1 VEGDFIPQQALEKI
15 EQINAADLVVGI
27 LANLDQESVA
37 TVHEAAN
44 TSWRFANRDSVGRCQ
59 FGPAHAVSASSG
71 KGPRLTFV
79 SWPPIGA
86 DTSGTPMRSIS
97 PAYLSLFAAA
107 RRLGAKAGCII
118 ASKLEAVP
126 PQWVCHLM

>member
-37 TVHEAAN
+37 TVHEALRTLHGDLRIVILLGDA
-44 TSWRFANRDSVGRCQ
+44 SSVQ
-59 FGPAHAVSASSG
+59 AHAVSASSG
-71 KGPRLTFV
+71 KGPQLTFV

-86 DTSGTPMRSIS
+86 DTSGTPMQSIS
-97 PAYLSLFAAA
+97 TAYLSLFAAG
-107 RRLGAKAGCII
+107 RRLR
-118 ASKLEAVP
+118 S
-126 PQWVCHLM
+126 